1 IKNALH
7 AIQIAR
13 KGQIE
18 ISARREGD
26 AYVLEVRDDAT
37 GSPPKVLRRIFD
49 PFFSTKHH
57 GKGAGVGL
65 MFCRRV
71 MHAFGGRIQCES
83 VVGEY

>member
-1 IKNALH
+1 PFQPGERERVRVREFDAGWHFVGSDTLLRYVLFNLIKNALH

-37 GSPPKVLRRIFD
+37 GIPPKVLRRIFD
-49 PFFSTKHH
+49 PF
-57 GKGAGVGL
+57 
-65 MFCRRV
+65 
-71 MHAFGGRIQCES
+71 
-83 VVGEY
+83 